1 MQNKIKL
8 GSKMDKWAKM
18 QNKKKMNDQKKKI
31 QKGYS

>member
-18 QNKKKMNDQKKKI
+18 KNKKKNEWPEKI
-31 QKGYS
+31 QQGYS